1 MNMVFSIN
9 PPTIRKVRNPAPEI
23 KPSSINNIQSQQVLR
38 MNMIDRIQGATNCG
52 SCKGSK

>member
-1 MNMVFSIN
+1 MVFSIN

-23 KPSSINNIQSQQVLR
+23 KPSSINNIQSQQILR